1 MTIIER
7 KQLAAHQRRVGPQVV
22 GWDNKYL
29 KDYCLPGSSKFN
41 KRFFHSFFDGNN
53 DIINALYENRTD
65 SSFKGKLFDS
75 DIVDTFC
82 NLTSTEQRVLFFNKY
97 NNKGGIYLIQYKDD
111 LSIYYIG
118 RTKNFKNRLNAHLK
132 TKVKD
137 KFHLFANLVG
147 WEKFNFSIVE
157 ICDLNTQQER
167 ENFYLKKYLP
177 LLNTVFK
184 SNFSGRS
191 AQIYDTL
198 YNKLKAKQEN
208 LVHNNK
214 YIGISIYVYTY
225 NNDQI
230 SKNFT
235 KYDSINTL
243 SKDINVS
250 RDTIKRYLNTHVP
263 FNNHLFFTDVI
274 NDFNLINDLIY
285 EAKKGLALNMTLP
298 KKVLAYN
305 INGEVFHF
313 ESKETCAR
321 FLNVQSRTITNHIDK
336 WVKGGING
344 YYLFSKE
351 LNNIEKEKL
360 IEVSSMR
367 KTNNCEV
374 WVYDANNLE
383 SIYPSFNSMQKA
395 ADHFNVDYRSILR
408 HLDTNKATI
417 RNDKLV
423 LFFSKKLD
431 LEYIK
436 GIKVENIKNETIKLW
451 VYKKINNELVLINDN
466 KPTFNSKNIAAKEL
480 NISSKTIAKYLDT
493 NKYYNDLLFYS
504 KEL

>member
-1 MTIIER
+1 MQHFLR
-7 KQLAAHQRRVGPQVV
+7 KR
-22 GWDNKYL
+22 
-29 KDYCLPGSSKFN
+29 SSGA
-41 KRFFHSFFDGNN
+41 KRFFSSSFNGNNGNN
-53 DIINALYENRTD
+53 DIINALYKNRIVP
-65 SSFKGKLFDS
+65 SAGQKLFDGS
-75 DIVDTFC
+75 ADVVDTFY

-118 RTKNFKNRLNAHLK
+118 RAKNFKNRLNVHLK

-147 WEKFNFSIVE
+147 WEKFSFSIVE
-157 ICDLNTQQER
+157 ICDLNIQQER

-184 SNFSGRS
+184 SNFSES
-191 AQIYDTL
+191 QIYETL
-198 YNKLKAKQEN
+198 YSKLKAKQKN
-208 LVHNNK
+208 LEHNNK
-214 YIGISIYVYTY
+214 YIGISIYVYNY

-230 SKNFT
+230 SKNFI

-263 FNNHLFFTDVI
+263 YKNYLFLSDVI
-274 NDFNLINDLIY
+274 NDFNLFNDLICK
-285 EAKKGLALNMTLP
+285 AKKGLNLNITLA
-298 KKVLAYN
+298 KKVLIYN
-305 INGEVFHF
+305 VNGEVLHY
-313 ESKETCAR
+313 ESKEAAAR
-321 FLNVQSRTITNHIDK
+321 FLNVQYRTITNHLDK
-336 WVKGGING
+336 WIKGGING

-360 IEVSSMR
+360 IEMSNLR

-374 WVYDANNLE
+374 WVYYANNLE
-383 SIYPSFNSMQKA
+383 SIYGTFNSMQKA

-417 RNDKLV
+417 KNDKLV
-423 LFFSKKLD
+423 LFFSKKLT
-431 LEYIK
+431 LEDIK
-436 GIKVENIKNETIKLW
+436 NIKVENIKNETVKLW
-451 VYKKINNELVLINDN
+451 IYKKINNKLVLINN
-466 KPTFNSKNIAAKEL
+466 NQPTFNSKYIR
-480 NISSKTIAKYLDT
+480 
-493 NKYYNDLLFYS
+493 
-504 KEL
+504 